1 MVTTRVSI
9 DEKILAIDV
18 GATNMKFCH
27 VDEDGALLEVVR
39 RRRTHYPCTPSQLVE
54 VLSAKIARS
63 KCCQV
68 GIGFPG
74 DIENGR
80 VTDAFNLARPGG
92 ITTDVDVA
100 LDELWRG
107 FAIQGALADATGRD
121 VRVVNDADLAAL
133 GCCRELGTEM
143 VLTLGTGLGNA
154 LMIEGAL
161 QKVESVG
168 ARSSGDGRTFDEELG
183 ERARAE
189 NDVVWRE
196 SVVRAIG
203 DLAQEFDASTVH
215 LAGGNA
221 KRLAPLTFADLPTL
235 VVIHGNDVSLQ
246 GVAKLFYG

>member
-1 MVTTRVSI
+1 MVSTKVSI

-27 VDEDGALLEVVR
+27 VNEDGALLEVVR

-63 KCCQV
+63 QCRYV
-68 GIGFPG
+68 GVGFPG
-74 DIENGR
+74 DIEDGR

-92 ITTDVDVA
+92 ISTDVDGA

-107 FAIQGALADATGRD
+107 FAIQEALIVATGRD

-133 GCCRELGTEM
+133 GCCHEVGTEM

-154 LMIEGAL
+154 LMIEGTM

-168 ARSSGDGRTFDEELG
+168 ARIAEDGRTFDEVLG
-183 ERARAE
+183 ERARAQNE
-189 NDVVWRE
+189 VTWRDCVVH
-196 SVVRAIG
+196 AISNF
-203 DLAQEFDASTVH
+203 AQEFGAGTVH

-221 KRLAPLTFADLPTL
+221 KRLAPVTFCDLATT
-235 VVIHGNDVSLQ
+235 VVIHGNEASLQ
-246 GVAKLFYG
+246 GVAKLFYA

>member
-1 MVTTRVSI
+1 MVSTRISI

-27 VDEDGALLEVVR
+27 VDEDGTLLEVVR

-63 KCCQV
+63 QCRHV

-80 VTDAFNLARPGG
+80 VAHAFNLARPGG

-100 LDELWRG
+100 LDDLWRG
-107 FAIQGALADATGRD
+107 FAIQQALIDGTGRD

-133 GCCRELGTEM
+133 GCCRALGTEM

-168 ARSSGDGRTFDEELG
+168 ARSCVHARTFDEVLG
-183 ERARAE
+183 ERARADNE
-189 NDVVWRE
+189 VMWRE
-196 SVVRAIG
+196 SVARAVG
-203 DLAQEFDASTVH
+203 DFAQEFGAGTVH

-221 KRLAPLTFADLPTL
+221 KRLAPATFADLATS
-235 VVIHGNDVSLQ
+235 VFIHGNDASLQ